1 MMKTLFSSLV
11 IFALM
16 ISSSF
21 AQGGPAG
28 PPGNPVGSATFVQSG
43 ASPESVGGGV
53 AVLINATDPTNDPI
67 TAVYYT
73 VTGGAYL
80 NQVFGQNY
88 ITCEN
93 IPLTSNFYLY
103 PFPVASGGCGWF
115 WDHNPGNKSVDI
127 VVILQS
133 GTTVTKHYD
142 YVVTKPV
149 VTELKISGPRT
160 QLTFENNNS
169 QFKAGFHKNGAVTI
183 HAKVNGV
190 GTPGT
195 IGFTQRVD
203 LSDMFTQKN
212 GQWLRTNLTPPL
224 ADYPLPGPGYWSNA
238 NEQTFFANLN
248 NQFVQ
253 MSDGPNMHA
262 PIFLNNYP
270 KKIEMSWGFQTR
282 LTFRPVGGV
291 LVGLGTINWPL
302 VYSVEYTGPA
312 NPTIEQYTDPANWTT
327 HANGRPAPWS
337 EDGTIESI
345 EIWWEGNISQIP
357 TYQEEGQN

>member
-103 PFPVASGGCGWF
+103 PFPVALGGCGWF

-169 QFKAGFHKNGAVTI
+169 QIKAGFHKNGAVTI

-212 GQWLRTNLTPPL
+212 GQSQLLTL
-224 ADYPLPGPGYWSNA
+224 G
-238 NEQTFFANLN
+238 E
-248 NQFVQ
+248 
-253 MSDGPNMHA
+253 
-262 PIFLNNYP
+262 
-270 KKIEMSWGFQTR
+270 R
-282 LTFRPVGGV
+282 LVTH
-291 LVGLGTINWPL
+291 L
-302 VYSVEYTGPA
+302 
-312 NPTIEQYTDPANWTT
+312 T
-327 HANGRPAPWS
+327 HAWHFLVKFLIHGKPSDLLSRSAC
-337 EDGTIESI
+337 
-345 EIWWEGNISQIP
+345 ISK
-357 TYQEEGQN
+357 QNDSNSFEFLKIQACNKKQLMRKCGSFENE